1 MMATSFAARAPV
13 RTHKRMSLPLKIGI
27 AAIVVF
33 LIVQAY
39 IVIEA
44 HPEDIITG
52 VGGIIDI
59 LRRGFPP
66 DAHALPN
73 SVWASLVTI
82 DVAILA
88 TIVPIVFSIP
98 LGFMAAHN
106 TTPGPWAYYTARGII
121 AVCRTVPDIIWALLF
136 VTAVGLG
143 AFPAF
148 LGLAVHSVGIL
159 GRLYAEAIEDVNMG
173 PVHALQVTG
182 ANPAQI
188 ASHAI
193 LPAVLPTMIGLSLY
207 RLDTN
212 VRSSL
217 VLGFVGGG
225 GLGFQI
231 QQSLA
236 LFEYRQ
242 LTMLLIIM
250 CVMIVGIEAL
260 SVFLRKSIS

>member
-1 MMATSFAARAPV
+1 MATSFALRAPARAP
-13 RTHKRMSLPLKIGI
+13 KRMSLPLKIGI
-27 AAIVVF
+27 GALVVF

-52 VGGIIDI
+52 FSGIVDI
-59 LRRGFPP
+59 VRRGLPP
-66 DAHALPN
+66 DPRVLLP
-73 SVWASLVTI
+73 SLKASLVTI

-88 TIVPIVFSIP
+88 TFVPIIFSIP

-106 TTPGPWAYYTARGII
+106 TTPGRWAYYAARGII
-121 AVCRTVPDIIWALLF
+121 AVCRTVPDIVWALLF

-148 LGLAVHSVGIL
+148 LGLAVHSVGVL
-159 GRLYAEAIEDVNMG
+159 GRLYAEAIEDVNME

-188 ASHAI
+188 ASQAI

-225 GLGFQI
+225 GIGFQI
-231 QQSLA
+231 QQALA
-236 LFEYRQ
+236 LFEYKQ

-250 CVMIVGIEAL
+250 CVMIVGIEGLA
-260 SVFLRKSIS
+260 VFLRKSIS